1 MKSWRNHARE
11 ECKRKLKQLNN
22 SKVHKSKLKLQ
33 YAKEICSNDPS
44 LTHSN
49 LNESHHDESNFPR
62 SSEIRYSMKIY
73 PYINLFLSEKKTFIE
88 TKQIN
93 NLIYN
98 FPDIP
103 EKRLCHHIKKIYCI
117 Y

>member
-1 MKSWRNHARE
+1 MKKS
-11 ECKRKLKQLNN
+11 CKRKLKQLNN

-33 YAKEICSNDPS
+33 YAKEICSDDPS

-62 SSEIRYSMKIY
+62 SSEIRYTMKIY
-73 PYINLFLSEKKTFIE
+73 CKCETPKWKNTFIE

-103 EKRLCHHIKKIYCI
+103 EKSYHIKKYTVYISYI
-117 Y
+117 SYEHFKS